1 MAAHGLCL
9 AQSMK
14 FVESLP
20 VLNKAHEMDEK
31 NAMVSGIYWGVKGLC
46 LV

>member
-9 AQSMK
+9 AQSLK

-20 VLNKAHEMDEK
+20 VLNKAHKMDPK
-31 NAMVSGIYWGVKGLC
+31 NTMVGALSCIAMISK
-46 LV
+46 